1 MIKLKIKIPKKSGV
15 YFFKNKKR
23 EILYIGKAADLR
35 NRLRF
40 YFSKGVKDARIL
52 GMLKNATG
60 VSWQKTDSEIEA
72 LILESQ
78 LIKKHRPAF
87 NILMRDD
94 KQYFYVSFTK
104 EVFPKVLISHQQK
117 DIGPFTDGGAL
128 KTTLKFLRRIFPYC
142 TCKEKHNNY
151 CLNYHLGNC
160 SGFCCLKSDKSQAED
175 KKNYHNNIKSIKNIL
190 SGKRSLLAKKLES
203 EMEQAAKNDEFIKAI
218 SLRNK
223 IKQLK
228 WVFENA
234 KIISKSPED
243 CPPEALEQIPR
254 RIEAYDISN
263 IQSANAVGSMAVF
276 TNGQPD
282 KNQYRKFKIRRILS
296 SEALREGFGD
306 TNMLREVLSRRFKHK
321 EWPLPDLVMVD
332 GGKAQLNAAFS
343 AVPKQIPIIAL
354 TKNEKHQA
362 SHIFILK
369 KPKPLSLN
377 FLTSDVRKLILEIN
391 NEAHRFAIS
400 YYRKAHRK
408 NLTKYKD

>member
-1 MIKLKIKIPKKSGV
+1 M
-15 YFFKNKKR
+15 
-23 EILYIGKAADLR
+23 
-35 NRLRF
+35 
-40 YFSKGVKDARIL
+40 
-52 GMLKNATG
+52 
-60 VSWQKTDSEIEA
+60 
-72 LILESQ
+72 
-78 LIKKHRPAF
+78 
-87 NILMRDD
+87 
-94 KQYFYVSFTK
+94 
-104 EVFPKVLISHQQK
+104 
-117 DIGPFTDGGAL
+117 
-128 KTTLKFLRRIFPYC
+128 
-142 TCKEKHNNY
+142 
-151 CLNYHLGNC
+151 
-160 SGFCCLKSDKSQAED
+160 
-175 KKNYHNNIKSIKNIL
+175 
-190 SGKRSLLAKKLES
+190 AKKLES

-276 TNGQPD
+276 TNGRPD
-282 KNQYRKFKIRRILS
+282 KSQYRKFKIRRILP

-306 TNMLREVLSRRFKHK
+306 TDMLREVLSRRFKHK

-391 NEAHRFAIS
+391 SEAHRFAIS
-400 YYRKAHRK
+400 YYRKTHRK